1 MKKLTDWALSL
12 VFSLLVT
19 SHFALAASVPFVPP
33 SERGHPLSQQSWPT
47 NSFLTIAYHD
57 VEDGGADQRYLA
69 VRTSALIEQMNWL
82 RDNGYQP
89 VSVQQIIE
97 AHQHKGT
104 LPPKAVLLS
113 FDDGYSSFYTRV
125 WPVLKAW
132 NWPALWAPV
141 GSWVDAPD
149 HQPIDFGG
157 LSTAREKFATWQM
170 VKEVSDS
177 GLVEIGS
184 HTWNAHFGIPA
195 NPQGSLEPAM
205 TSRYYDTKAKHYET
219 TTQFQ
224 QRISA
229 DIKKITDKLTQ
240 VTGKAPRV
248 LVWPYGAENG
258 TSLAL
263 AQQQGYEMAFTLN
276 DGLGNTSNMMSL
288 PRVLISGN
296 PSLQSFVT
304 DISQTG
310 DRAPV
315 RMIHVDLDYVY
326 DPNPRQQQKNI
337 DQLIQRVADL
347 RVTHVFLQAFA
358 DPKGDGLVKSLYFP
372 NRHLPVRADL
382 FNFVS
387 WQLQN
392 RANVK
397 VFAWMPVLAFDL
409 DKNLPRVE
417 GEKGRSTE
425 QGDYQRLS
433 PWSPEVRKQITE
445 IYQDLA
451 ANTAFNG
458 ILFHDDG
465 VLSDYEDSSPQA
477 IKAYQEAGFASSI
490 SDIRQSPEA
499 LSRWSTYKT
508 QVLIDFTQQL
518 MHAVRTIRGPQ
529 IESARNLYAQ
539 PVLNPESEQWTAQNL
554 ALFIKNYRWTVPMAM
569 PEMENIPAAEQAQ
582 WLKQVVARI
591 KQLPGGLDK
600 TIIELQSVDWRH
612 PDAAQSIHDRQLV
625 QWIEALQLLGVRNYG
640 YYPDNFLM
648 NKPALSTIRPYISS
662 AWYPAHD

>member
-1 MKKLTDWALSL
+1 MKKLINGLLWL
-12 VFSLLVT
+12 VFTLLV
-19 SHFALAASVPFVPP
+19 SSRFATAASVPFTPP
-33 SERGHPLSQQSWPT
+33 SERGHPLSQQPWPK

-89 VSVQQIIE
+89 VSVQQILD
-97 AHQHKGT
+97 AHRHKGT

-125 WPVLKAW
+125 WPLLKAW
-132 NWPALWAPV
+132 KWPALWAPV
-141 GSWVDAPD
+141 GSWVDSPA
-149 HQPIDFGG
+149 HKPIDFGG
-157 LSTAREKFATWQM
+157 LPTAREKFATWEM

-184 HTWNAHFGIPA
+184 HTWNAHFGISA

-205 TSRYYDTKAKHYET
+205 TSRYYDPNTKHYENT
-219 TTQFQ
+219 KQFE
-224 QRISA
+224 QRIST
-229 DIKKITDKLTQ
+229 DIKKITDKLTN
-240 VTGKAPRV
+240 VIGKSPRV

-263 AQQQGYEMAFTLN
+263 AQRQGYTMAFTLN
-276 DGLGNTSNMMSL
+276 DGLGHADNLMTL

-304 DISQTG
+304 DITQTG
-310 DRAPV
+310 DQAAV

-326 DPNPRQQQKNI
+326 DPNPHQQQKNI
-337 DQLIQRVADL
+337 DQLIQRVFDL

-358 DPKGDGLVKSLYFP
+358 DPQGNGLVKSLYFP

-409 DKNLPRVE
+409 DKNLPRVAGEE
-417 GEKGRSTE
+417 GQTAEPGAYK
-425 QGDYQRLS
+425 RLS
-433 PWSPEVRKQITE
+433 PWSPEARQQITE

-451 ANTAFNG
+451 ANASLNG
-458 ILFHDDG
+458 ILFHDDA
-465 VLSDYEDSSPQA
+465 VLTDFEDSSPQA
-477 IKAYQEAGFASSI
+477 LQAYKEAGFPASI
-490 SDIRQSPEA
+490 SAIRQSPA
-499 LSRWSTYKT
+499 VLSRWSTYKS
-508 QVLIDFTQQL
+508 QVLIDFTQYL
-518 MHAVRTIRGPQ
+518 MHAVREIRGPH
-529 IESARNLYAQ
+529 IESARNIYAQ

-554 ALFIKNYRWTVPMAM
+554 AQFIRSYRWTVPMAM
-569 PEMENIPAAEQAQ
+569 PEMENIPASEQAR
-582 WLKQVVARI
+582 WLKQVVERI
-591 KQLPGGLDK
+591 KQIPGGLDK
-600 TIIELQSVDWRH
+600 TIIELQSVDWHR
-612 PDAAQSIHDRQLV
+612 PSMAQSLSDRQLIG
-625 QWIEALQLLGVRNYG
+625 WIETLQLLGVRNYG
-640 YYPDNFLM
+640 YYPDNFLT
-648 NKPALSTIRPYISS
+648 NKPALSSIRPYLSS

>member
-1 MKKLTDWALSL
+1 MKKFTYWSFWL
-12 VFSLLVT
+12 VFTLLTISRVSVAT
-19 SHFALAASVPFVPP
+19 SVPFLPP
-33 SERGHPLSQQSWPT
+33 AERAHSLSLQPWPV
-47 NSFLTIAYHD
+47 NSFLTLAYHD

-69 VRTSALIEQMNWL
+69 VRTSALIDQMNWL
-82 RDNGYQP
+82 HDNGYQP
-89 VSVQQIIE
+89 VSVQQIID
-97 AHQHKGT
+97 AHEHKRM

-125 WPVLKAW
+125 WPLLKAW

-141 GSWVDAPD
+141 GSWVDTPA
-149 HQPIDFGG
+149 QKPIDFGG
-157 LSTAREKFATWQM
+157 LSTPREKFATWQM

-195 NPQGSLEPAM
+195 NPEGSLEPAM
-205 TSRYYDTKAKHYET
+205 TSRFYNAEKKQYET
-219 TTQFQ
+219 TVQFQ
-224 QRISA
+224 QRIGA
-229 DIKKITDKLTQ
+229 DTKKITDKLTRLI
-240 VTGKAPRV
+240 GKSPRV

-258 TSLAL
+258 LSLKI
-263 AQQQGYEMAFTLN
+263 AQQYGYKMAFTLN
-276 DGLGNTSNMMSL
+276 DGLGNASNLMSL

-304 DISQTG
+304 NISQTQ
-310 DRAPV
+310 DQSAV

-326 DPNPRQQQKNI
+326 DPNPLQQQKNI
-337 DQLIQRVADL
+337 DKLIQRVFDL

-358 DPKGDGLVKSLYFP
+358 DPKGDGLAKSLYFP

-409 DKNLPRVE
+409 DNSIPRVT
-417 GEKGRSTE
+417 GQGNQSNAKGS
-425 QGDYQRLS
+425 YQRLS
-433 PWSPEVRKQITE
+433 PWSDTAKQQITE

-451 ANTAFNG
+451 ANTSFNG
-458 ILFHDDG
+458 ILFHDDA
-465 VLSDYEDSSPQA
+465 VLSDFEDSSPQA
-477 IKAYQEAGFASSI
+477 LKAYAAAGFPPSI
-490 SDIRQSPEA
+490 DAIRRSPDTF
-499 LSRWSTYKT
+499 SRWSNYKS
-508 QVLIDFTQQL
+508 QVLIDFTLHL
-518 MHAVRTIRGPQ
+518 MQAVREIRGPQ

-554 ALFIKNYRWTVPMAM
+554 AQFIKSYRWTVPMTM
-569 PEMENIPAAEQAQ
+569 PDMENIPAAEQAQ
-582 WLKQVVARI
+582 WLDQVVTRI
-591 KQLPGGLDK
+591 QQIPGALDK

-612 PDAAQSIHDRQLV
+612 PDSAQALSDRKLV
-625 QWIEALQLLGVRNYG
+625 EWIKELQLLGVRNYG
-640 YYPDNFLM
+640 YYPDNFLI
-648 NKPALSTIRPYISS
+648 NKPAISVIRPYISS

>member
-1 MKKLTDWALSL
+1 MKKLINWPLWL
-12 VFSLLVT
+12 VFTLQLMLGFTAV
-19 SHFALAASVPFVPP
+19 AAVPFVPP
-33 SERGHPLSQQSWPT
+33 SQREHPVSQQPWPT

-89 VSVQQIIE
+89 VSIQQILE
-97 AHQHKGT
+97 AHQHKRT

-125 WPVLKAW
+125 WPLLKAW

-141 GSWVDAPD
+141 GSWVDSAA

-157 LSTAREKFATWQM
+157 LTTAREKFATWQM

-184 HTWNAHFGIPA
+184 HTWNAHFGIRA
-195 NPQGSLEPAM
+195 NPQGSFEPAM
-205 TSRYYDTKAKHYET
+205 TSRYYDPKAEHYET
-219 TTQFQ
+219 NAQFQ
-224 QRISA
+224 QRIGT
-229 DIKKITDKLTQ
+229 DIEKITDKLTQ
-240 VTGKAPRV
+240 VTGKSPRV
-248 LVWPYGAENG
+248 LVWPYGAESG
-258 TSLAL
+258 ASLAL
-263 AQQQGYEMAFTLN
+263 AQQQGYQMAFTLN
-276 DGLGNTSNMMSL
+276 DGLGNANNLMSL

-296 PSLQSFVT
+296 PSLQNFVASIT
-304 DISQTG
+304 QTS

-315 RMIHVDLDYVY
+315 KMIQVDLDYVY
-326 DPNPRQQQKNI
+326 DPDVRQQQKNI
-337 DQLIQRVADL
+337 DRLIQRVYDL
-347 RVTHVFLQAFA
+347 RVSHVFLQAFA

-409 DKNLPRVE
+409 DKNLPRVKGE
-417 GEKGRSTE
+417 GRLSAEKE
-425 QGDYQRLS
+425 AYPRLS
-433 PWSPEVRKQITE
+433 PWNPEARRQITE

-451 ANTAFNG
+451 ANTSFNG
-458 ILFHDDG
+458 ILFHDDA
-465 VLSDYEDSSPQA
+465 VLSDFEDSSPQA
-477 IKAYQEAGFASSI
+477 LEAYKKAGFSTSI
-490 SDIRQSPEA
+490 STIRQSPET
-499 LSRWSTYKT
+499 LSRWSSYKS
-508 QVLIDFTQQL
+508 QVLIDFTQHL
-518 MHAVRTIRGPQ
+518 MDAVRKIRGPQ
-529 IESARNLYAQ
+529 IESARNIYAQ
-539 PVLNPESEQWTAQNL
+539 PVLNSESEQWTAQNL
-554 ALFIKNYRWTVPMAM
+554 AQFIESYRWTVPMAM
-569 PEMENIPAAEQAQ
+569 PEMENIPAAEQNQ

-591 KQLPGGLDK
+591 KQIPGGLDK
-600 TIIELQSVDWRH
+600 TIIELQSIDWRH
-612 PDAAQSIHDRQLV
+612 PDTVQSNNDRHLV
-625 QWIEALQLLGVRNYG
+625 QWIEALQVLGVRNYG
-640 YYPDNFLM
+640 YYPDNFLI

>member
-1 MKKLTDWALSL
+1 MKKLINWPLWL
-12 VFSLLVT
+12 VFTLQLMLGFTAV
-19 SHFALAASVPFVPP
+19 AAVPFVPP
-33 SERGHPLSQQSWPT
+33 SQREHPVSQQPWPT

-89 VSVQQIIE
+89 VSIQQILE
-97 AHQHKGT
+97 AHQHKRT

-125 WPVLKAW
+125 WPLLKAW

-141 GSWVDAPD
+141 GSWVDSAA

-157 LSTAREKFATWQM
+157 LTTAREKFATWQM

-184 HTWNAHFGIPA
+184 HTWNAHFGIRA
-195 NPQGSLEPAM
+195 NPQGSFEPAM
-205 TSRYYDTKAKHYET
+205 TSRYYDPKVEHYET
-219 TTQFQ
+219 NAQFQ
-224 QRISA
+224 QRIGT
-229 DIKKITDKLTQ
+229 DIEKITDKLTQ
-240 VTGKAPRV
+240 VTGKSPRV
-248 LVWPYGAENG
+248 LVWPYGAESG
-258 TSLAL
+258 ASLAL
-263 AQQQGYEMAFTLN
+263 AQQQGYQMAFTLN
-276 DGLGNTSNMMSL
+276 DGLGNANNLMSL

-296 PSLQSFVT
+296 PSLQNFVASIT
-304 DISQTG
+304 QTS

-315 RMIHVDLDYVY
+315 RMIQVDLDYVY
-326 DPNPRQQQKNI
+326 DPDVRQQQKNI
-337 DQLIQRVADL
+337 DRLIQRVYDL
-347 RVTHVFLQAFA
+347 RVSHVFLQAFA

-409 DKNLPRVE
+409 DKNLPRVKGE
-417 GEKGRSTE
+417 GRPSAEKE
-425 QGDYQRLS
+425 AYPRLS
-433 PWSPEVRKQITE
+433 PWNPEARRQITE

-451 ANTAFNG
+451 ANTSFNG
-458 ILFHDDG
+458 ILFHDDA
-465 VLSDYEDSSPQA
+465 VLSDFEDSSPQA
-477 IKAYQEAGFASSI
+477 LEAYKEAGFSTSI
-490 SDIRQSPEA
+490 SAIRQSPET
-499 LSRWSTYKT
+499 LSRWSSYKS
-508 QVLIDFTQQL
+508 QVLIDFTQHL
-518 MHAVRTIRGPQ
+518 MDAVRKIRGPQ
-529 IESARNLYAQ
+529 IESARNIYAQ
-539 PVLNPESEQWTAQNL
+539 PVLNSESEQWTAQNL
-554 ALFIKNYRWTVPMAM
+554 AQFIESYRWTVPMAM
-569 PEMENIPAAEQAQ
+569 PEMENIPAAEQNQ

-591 KQLPGGLDK
+591 KQIPGGLDK

-612 PDAAQSIHDRQLV
+612 PDTVQSINDRHLV
-625 QWIEALQLLGVRNYG
+625 QWIEALQVLGVQNYG
-640 YYPDNFLM
+640 YYPDNFLI
-648 NKPALSTIRPYISS
+648 NKPAISTIRPYISS

>member
-1 MKKLTDWALSL
+1 MKKLINRPLWL
-12 VFSLLVT
+12 VFTLLFISRLTMAVP
-19 SHFALAASVPFVPP
+19 VPFVPP
-33 SERGHPLSQQSWPT
+33 SERGHPVSQQSWPT

-69 VRTSALIEQMNWL
+69 VRTRALIEQMNWL
-82 RDNGYQP
+82 RDQGYQP
-89 VSVQQIIE
+89 VSVQQILE
-97 AHQHKGT
+97 AHQHKRT

-125 WPVLKAW
+125 WPLLKAW

-141 GSWVDAPD
+141 GSWVDSPAD
-149 HQPIDFGG
+149 KPIDFGG
-157 LSTAREKFATWQM
+157 LPTAREKFATWQM

-195 NPQGSLEPAM
+195 NPEGSLEPAM
-205 TSRYYDTKAKHYET
+205 TSRYYDAKAKHYET
-219 TTQFQ
+219 TAQFQ
-224 QRISA
+224 QRIGA

-240 VTGKAPRV
+240 VTGKSPRV

-258 TSLAL
+258 ASLAL
-263 AQQQGYEMAFTLN
+263 AEQQGYKLAFTLN
-276 DGLGNTSNMMSL
+276 DGLGNASRLMSL

-304 DISQTG
+304 DITQIV
-310 DRAPV
+310 DPAPV

-337 DQLIQRVADL
+337 DQLIQRVSDL

-358 DPKGDGLVKSLYFP
+358 DPQGDGLVKSLYFP
-372 NRHLPVRADL
+372 NHHLPVRADI

-397 VFAWMPVLAFDL
+397 VFAWMPVLAYDL
-409 DKNLPRVE
+409 DKNLPRVTGE
-417 GEKGRSTE
+417 GNPSEGKGT
-425 QGDYQRLS
+425 YQRLS
-433 PWSPEVRKQITE
+433 PWSPEVRQYITE

-451 ANTAFNG
+451 ANSVFNG
-458 ILFHDDG
+458 ILFHDDAG
-465 VLSDYEDSSPQA
+465 LSDYEDSSPQA
-477 IKAYQEAGFASSI
+477 MSAYKAAGFTSSI
-490 SDIRQSPEA
+490 SAIRQSPEA
-499 LSRWSTYKT
+499 LARWSTYKS

-518 MHAVRTIRGPQ
+518 MHAVRKIRGPQ
-529 IESARNLYAQ
+529 IESARNIYAQ
-539 PVLNPESEQWTAQNL
+539 PVLNTESEQWTAQNL
-554 ALFIKNYRWTVPMAM
+554 AQFIKSYRWTVPMAM
-569 PEMENIPAAEQAQ
+569 PELENIPATEQAQ
-582 WLKQVVARI
+582 WLKQVVERI
-591 KQLPGGLDK
+591 KQIPGGLDK

-612 PDAAQSIHDRQLV
+612 PDAAQSISNRQLI
-625 QWIEALQLLGVRNYG
+625 QWIEELQLMGVRNYG

-648 NKPALSTIRPYISS
+648 NKPALSIIRPYISS

>member
-1 MKKLTDWALSL
+1 MKKLINWPLWL
-12 VFSLLVT
+12 VFTLQLMLGFTAV
-19 SHFALAASVPFVPP
+19 AAVPFVPP
-33 SERGHPLSQQSWPT
+33 SQREHPVSQQPWPT

-89 VSVQQIIE
+89 VSIQQILE
-97 AHQHKGT
+97 AHQHKRT

-125 WPVLKAW
+125 WPLLKAW

-141 GSWVDAPD
+141 GSWVDSAA

-157 LSTAREKFATWQM
+157 LTTAREKFATWQM

-184 HTWNAHFGIPA
+184 HTWNAHFGIRA
-195 NPQGSLEPAM
+195 NPQGSFEPAM
-205 TSRYYDTKAKHYET
+205 TSRYYDPKAEHYET
-219 TTQFQ
+219 NAQFQ
-224 QRISA
+224 QRIGT
-229 DIKKITDKLTQ
+229 DIEKITDKLTQ
-240 VTGKAPRV
+240 VTGKSPRV
-248 LVWPYGAENG
+248 LVWPYGAESG
-258 TSLAL
+258 ASLAL
-263 AQQQGYEMAFTLN
+263 AQQQGYQMAFTLN
-276 DGLGNTSNMMSL
+276 DGLGNANNLMSL

-296 PSLQSFVT
+296 PSLQNFVASIT
-304 DISQTG
+304 QTS

-315 RMIHVDLDYVY
+315 RMIQVDLDYVY
-326 DPNPRQQQKNI
+326 DPDVRQQQKNI
-337 DQLIQRVADL
+337 DRLIQRVYDL
-347 RVTHVFLQAFA
+347 RVSHVFLQAFA

-409 DKNLPRVE
+409 DKNLPRVKGE
-417 GEKGRSTE
+417 GRPSAEKEAYR
-425 QGDYQRLS
+425 RLS
-433 PWSPEVRKQITE
+433 PWNPEARRQITE

-451 ANTAFNG
+451 ANTSFNG
-458 ILFHDDG
+458 ILFHDDA
-465 VLSDYEDSSPQA
+465 VLSDFEDSSLQA
-477 IKAYQEAGFASSI
+477 LEAYKEAGFSTSI
-490 SDIRQSPEA
+490 SAIRQSPET
-499 LSRWSTYKT
+499 LSRWSSYKS
-508 QVLIDFTQQL
+508 QVLIDFTQHL
-518 MHAVRTIRGPQ
+518 MDAVRKIRGPQ
-529 IESARNLYAQ
+529 IESARNIYAQ
-539 PVLNPESEQWTAQNL
+539 PVLNSESEQWTAQNL
-554 ALFIKNYRWTVPMAM
+554 AQFIESYRWTVPMAM
-569 PEMENIPAAEQAQ
+569 PEMENIPAAEQNQ

-591 KQLPGGLDK
+591 KQIPGGLDK

-612 PDAAQSIHDRQLV
+612 PDTVQSINDQHLV
-625 QWIEALQLLGVRNYG
+625 QWIEALQVLGVRNYG
-640 YYPDNFLM
+640 YYPDNFLI
-648 NKPALSTIRPYISS
+648 NKPAISTIRPYISS

>member
-1 MKKLTDWALSL
+1 MKKLINWPLWL
-12 VFSLLVT
+12 VFTLQLMLGFTAV
-19 SHFALAASVPFVPP
+19 AAVPFVPP
-33 SERGHPLSQQSWPT
+33 SQREHPVSQQPWPT

-89 VSVQQIIE
+89 VSIQQILE
-97 AHQHKGT
+97 AHQHKRT

-125 WPVLKAW
+125 WPLLKAW

-141 GSWVDAPD
+141 GSWVDSAA

-157 LSTAREKFATWQM
+157 LTTAREKFATWQM

-184 HTWNAHFGIPA
+184 HTWNAHFGIRA
-195 NPQGSLEPAM
+195 NPQGSFEPAM
-205 TSRYYDTKAKHYET
+205 TSRYYDPKAEHYET
-219 TTQFQ
+219 NAQFQ
-224 QRISA
+224 QRIGT
-229 DIKKITDKLTQ
+229 DIEKITDKLTQ
-240 VTGKAPRV
+240 VTGKSPRV
-248 LVWPYGAENG
+248 LVWPYGAESG
-258 TSLAL
+258 ASFAL
-263 AQQQGYEMAFTLN
+263 AQQQGYQMAFTLN
-276 DGLGNTSNMMSL
+276 DGLGNANNLMSL

-296 PSLQSFVT
+296 PSLQNFVASIT
-304 DISQTG
+304 QTS

-315 RMIHVDLDYVY
+315 RMIQVDLDYVY
-326 DPNPRQQQKNI
+326 DPDVRQQQKNI
-337 DQLIQRVADL
+337 DRLIQRVYDL
-347 RVTHVFLQAFA
+347 RVSHVFLQAFA

-409 DKNLPRVE
+409 DKNLPRVKAE
-417 GEKGRSTE
+417 GRPSAEKEAYR
-425 QGDYQRLS
+425 RLS
-433 PWSPEVRKQITE
+433 PWNPEARRQITE

-451 ANTAFNG
+451 ANTSFNG
-458 ILFHDDG
+458 ILFHDDA
-465 VLSDYEDSSPQA
+465 VLSDFEDSSPQA
-477 IKAYQEAGFASSI
+477 LEAYKEAGFSTSI
-490 SDIRQSPEA
+490 SAIRQSPET
-499 LSRWSTYKT
+499 LSRWSSYKS
-508 QVLIDFTQQL
+508 QVLIDFTQHL
-518 MHAVRTIRGPQ
+518 MDAVRKIRGPQ
-529 IESARNLYAQ
+529 IESARNIYAQ
-539 PVLNPESEQWTAQNL
+539 PVLNSESEQWTAQNL
-554 ALFIKNYRWTVPMAM
+554 AQFIESYRWTVPMAM
-569 PEMENIPAAEQAQ
+569 PEMENIPAAEQNQ

-591 KQLPGGLDK
+591 KQIPGGLDK
-600 TIIELQSVDWRH
+600 TIIELQSIDWRH
-612 PDAAQSIHDRQLV
+612 PDTVQSTNDRHLV
-625 QWIEALQLLGVRNYG
+625 QWIEALQVLGVRNYG
-640 YYPDNFLM
+640 YYPDNFLI